1 VVPPIDQLYKFVVT
15 SVVILLIPGPSV
27 LFVISRGIIL
37 GRRAAIATVLG
48 NSTGAF
54 LQMALV
60 ALGLGAV
67 VEKSLTVY
75 NVIKFVGAAYL
86 IYLGIQAFRHR
97 SDAELSITTTGSS
110 KSVRRIVREGFVV
123 GISNPKLVV
132 FASAAL
138 PNFVD
143 RKRGYVPGQ
152 MLGLAAMFAV
162 LSIVTD
168 GTYALVAGSA
178 RKWLARKPKRLGTIS
193 GAGGLAIVGLGINL
207 ALSRRSD

>member
-1 VVPPIDQLYKFVVT
+1 MPPVDQLYKFVVT
-15 SVVILLIPGPSV
+15 SVIILLIPGPSV

-37 GRRAAIATVLG
+37 GRRAAIATVIG

-60 ALGLGAV
+60 ALGLGAI
-67 VEKSLTVY
+67 VEESVTVY
-75 NVIKFVGAAYL
+75 NVIKFAGAGYL

-97 SDAELSITTTGSS
+97 SEASMSLGADAPAKSIW
-110 KSVRRIVREGFVV
+110 RIIREGFVV

-143 RKRGYVPGQ
+143 RKRGYVPIQ
-152 MLGLAAMFAV
+152 MLTLAALFAL
-162 LSIVTD
+162 LSLLTD
-168 GTYALVAGSA
+168 GSYALVAGTA
-178 RKWLARKPKRLGTIS
+178 RKWLSRKPQRLSTIS

-207 ALSRRSD
+207 AVSRRHD

>member
-1 VVPPIDQLYKFVVT
+1 MPPVDQLYNFVVT
-15 SVVILLIPGPSV
+15 SVIILLIPGPSV

-37 GRRAAIATVLG
+37 GRRAAIATVVG

-54 LQMALV
+54 LEMALV
-60 ALGLGAV
+60 ALGLGAI

-86 IYLGIQAFRHR
+86 IFLGVQAFRHR
-97 SDAELSITTTGSS
+97 SETSLSTTGSAPT
-110 KSVRRIVREGFVV
+110 KSIRRIVREGFVV
-123 GISNPKLVV
+123 GISNPKLLV

-143 RKRGYVPGQ
+143 RKRGYVPVQ
-152 MLGLAAMFAV
+152 MLTLAVTFAL
-162 LSIVTD
+162 LSLLTD
-168 GTYALVAGSA
+168 GTYALVAGTA
-178 RKWLARKPKRLGTIS
+178 RKWLSGKPQRLSTIS

-207 ALSRRSD
+207 AVSRRHE

>member
-1 VVPPIDQLYKFVVT
+1 VPPVHQLYKFVVT
-15 SVVILLIPGPSV
+15 SVIILLIPGPSV

-37 GRRAAIATVLG
+37 GRRAAIATVIG

-60 ALGLGAV
+60 ALGLGAI
-67 VEKSLTVY
+67 VEESLTVY
-75 NVIKFVGAAYL
+75 NVIKFAGAAYL
-86 IYLGIQAFRHR
+86 IYLGIQAFRR
-97 SDAELSITTTGSS
+97 RADASVSTTTDGPA
-110 KSVRRIVREGFVV
+110 KSTQRIVREGFVV

-143 RKRGYVPGQ
+143 RKHGYVPVQ
-152 MLGLAAMFAV
+152 MLTLAAVFAL
-162 LSIVTD
+162 LSLLTD
-168 GTYALVAGSA
+168 GTYALAAGTA
-178 RKWLARKPKRLGTIS
+178 RKWLARKPQRLSTIS

-207 ALSRRSD
+207 AVSRRHD

>member
-1 VVPPIDQLYKFVVT
+1 MPPVDQLYKFVVT

-37 GRRAAIATVLG
+37 GRRAAMATVIG

-54 LQMALV
+54 LEMALV

-67 VEKSLTVY
+67 VEKSVTVY

-86 IYLGIQAFRHR
+86 IYLGVQAFRHR
-97 SDAELSITTTGSS
+97 SDTSLATTNEAPTKSI
-110 KSVRRIVREGFVV
+110 RRIVREGFVV
-123 GISNPKLVV
+123 GISNPKLLV

-143 RKRGYVPGQ
+143 RKRGYVPLQ
-152 MLGLAAMFAV
+152 MLTLAAMFAL
-162 LSIVTD
+162 LSLLTD
-168 GTYALVAGSA
+168 GTYALVAGTA
-178 RKWLARKPKRLGTIS
+178 RTWLSRKPQRLSTIS

-207 ALSRRSD
+207 AVSRRHD

>member
-1 VVPPIDQLYKFVVT
+1 VPPIEQLYRFAVT
-15 SVVILLIPGPSV
+15 SVIILLIPGPSV

-37 GRRAAIATVLG
+37 GRRAAIATVIG

-54 LQMALV
+54 VQMALV
-60 ALGLGAV
+60 ALGLGAL
-67 VEKSLTVY
+67 VEKSVTVY
-75 NVIKFVGAAYL
+75 NVIKFAGAAYL
-86 IYLGIQAFRHR
+86 VYLGVQAFRHR
-97 SDAELSITTTGSS
+97 GDAELSMSAIGSG

-143 RKRGYVPGQ
+143 RARGYLPVQ
-152 MLGLAAMFAV
+152 MLGLAALFAV
-162 LSIVTD
+162 LSVVTD

-178 RKWLARKPKRLGTIS
+178 RTWLARKPKRLSTLS
-193 GAGGLAIVGLGINL
+193 GAGGLAIIGLGINL
-207 ALSRRSD
+207 AISRRSE